1 MIHIYCIFGIIL
13 NFKHF
18 EKKNEPHSLSISQI
32 VDSEKR
38 DYLKHKTSCFS
49 NPSGGNLLKLQKF
62 HWVNIFTIKIF
73 IFANL
78 VQNVDFE
85 QLQFQRVGAA
95 LSDFFFLLEFS
106 SLWVLVGKLF

>member
-38 DYLKHKTSCFS
+38 DYLKHKTACFS

-95 LSDFFFLLEFS
+95 LSDFFFYLNFLHY
-106 SLWVLVGKLF
+106 GY